1 MSFLKGVDLG
11 CISLVLAA
19 SWNQKASH
27 LAVGVHVSKLTFDI
41 VPSYFA
47 GLPCFCGVAGADI
60 ELDAERLFGG
70 IVDCPDA

>member
-1 MSFLKGVDLG
+1 V
-11 CISLVLAA
+11 
-19 SWNQKASH
+19 KASH